1 MGGPLTLYSAF
12 GFAMAMLILAASPG
26 PGVFATTARAMASG
40 FRPALAVIWGIVLG
54 DIIFLLFA
62 AFGLSVVA
70 RVLGNLFF
78 IVKIGGGAYLVWLG
92 IRIWFQK
99 PEPGQVPQQAAISRS
114 KWGNFASGLI
124 ITLSNPKVILFY
136 CGFLPTF
143 LDLSALTIVD
153 LALVVVIITAVLSGV
168 LITYA
173 YLASRARKIFTRE
186 TAVKRLNRA
195 AGGVMIAAGV
205 VIAARS

>member
-1 MGGPLTLYSAF
+1 
-12 GFAMAMLILAASPG
+12 MAMLILAASPG

-92 IRIWFQK
+92 IKLWLQK
-99 PEPGQVPQQAAISRS
+99 PERGQAPQKAAIGRL

-143 LDLSALTIVD
+143 LNLSALTIVD

-173 YLASRARKIFTRE
+173 YLASRAHKIFTRD

-205 VIAARS
+205 AIAVRS